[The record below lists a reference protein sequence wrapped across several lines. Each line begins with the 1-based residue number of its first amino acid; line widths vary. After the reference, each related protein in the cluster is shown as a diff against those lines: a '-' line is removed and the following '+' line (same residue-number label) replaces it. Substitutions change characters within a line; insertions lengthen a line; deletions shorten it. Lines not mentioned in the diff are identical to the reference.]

1 MSDIV
6 PELLQKLQS
15 VFQKKIDNDPELN
28 KIRETMAKSSAGS
41 EDCERFSVRIGEL
54 LGETFNEI
62 IGLGTLPKDTMYY
75 NIASRIVPPLMKEEF
90 NYVSNASVDI
100 IRIQNEQ
107 HGGSLAKTIVAP
119 SKINQDRMDGM
130 VNLVSS
136 KSFLEVKPTFLEG
149 LINFAQDVYVQTVRK
164 NAKENYQ
171 MGFSP
176 KLHRKS
182 SGHCCKWCSEKA
194 GDYDYSP
201 NMDRDVFRRHANC
214 RCQILYDPD
223 GTGKRL
229 QDSHT
234 KKWGT
239 EKELRKQNQERLKKQ
254 EEEREKQLK
263 GKKLEK
269 KVGAVPENSRKKK
282 KSKGTEKGLDSQT
295 INQLKKSIRSLNK
308 QIEKHKEK
316 IAHPELIYPNWDK
329 YNEIEKE
336 GYKKHWKKEISTFE
350 IQIERREREI
360 DRRQSDGTDH

>member
-1 MSDIV
+1 MSDIA
-6 PELLQKLQS
+6 PELLQKLQN
-15 VFQKKIDNDPELN
+15 VFRKKVEEDPALN
-28 KIRETMAKSSAGS
+28 NIRKKMAEKSAGS
-41 EDCERFSVRIGEL
+41 EDAECFSVRIGEL
-54 LGETFNEI
+54 LGETFGEV
-62 IGLGTLPKDTMYY
+62 LQPGTLPNDIMYY

-107 HGGSLAKTIVAP
+107 HGGSLARTIVNRT
-119 SKINQDRMDGM
+119 KINPNRIDGM
-130 VNLVSS
+130 VNLACS
-136 KSFLEVKPTFLEG
+136 KPFPAVKRTFLEAMV
-149 LINFAQDVYVQTVRK
+149 NFAQNVNAQTVHQ
-164 NAKENYQ
+164 NAEDNYR

-182 SGHCCKWCSEKA
+182 SGNCCKWCSEKA
-194 GDYDYSP
+194 GDYDYRP
-201 NMDRDVFRRHANC
+201 KMDRDVFRRHANC